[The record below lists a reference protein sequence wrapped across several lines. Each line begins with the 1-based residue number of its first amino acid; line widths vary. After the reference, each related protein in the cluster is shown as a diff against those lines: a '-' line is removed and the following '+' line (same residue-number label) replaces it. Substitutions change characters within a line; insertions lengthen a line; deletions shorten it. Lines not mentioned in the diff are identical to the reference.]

1 MPLPPKTLHHP
12 IRDGS
17 IPLSLSTFQLVNLS
31 TIYILASIPIK
42 KNSTFTSSLPLVNR
56 YLPPPLSSSLNTL
69 KMKHRSLSLSLAGI
83 LAILLTA
90 CSGNEQKTTTDST
103 SMSTDTSTQTTT
115 QSTPSASTPT
125 TATVMVA
132 KHKVAN
138 FNKWLASY
146 DDHDSMRVAAG
157 LHNFVIG
164 RGIPD
169 SNMVMV
175 ALKVDDTAKAKSFA
189 KDPSLKKAMQQ
200 GGVIGTP
207 NIMIYNT
214 TFLDNGQASNLR
226 VMSTE
231 TVKDWEAWKTAFEG
245 GKQIRTENGLMDRA
259 YGYDINDNHKISVV
273 LALTDSAKGSSFLKS
288 DTIKKRMAAAG
299 VVGQPNRY
307 YYHVVKTY

>member
-1 MPLPPKTLHHP
+1 
-12 IRDGS
+12 
-17 IPLSLSTFQLVNLS
+17 
-31 TIYILASIPIK
+31 
-42 KNSTFTSSLPLVNR
+42 
-56 YLPPPLSSSLNTL
+56 
-69 KMKHRSLSLSLAGI
+69 MKHRTLLLSLAGL
-83 LAILLTA
+83 LAMFLTA
-90 CSGNEQKTTTDST
+90 CGGKEEKTTTDST
-103 SMSTDTSTQTTT
+103 SMTTDTTMHTTT
-115 QSTPSASTPT
+115 TTTPATPATT
-125 TATVMVA
+125 TATVMVV

-138 FNKWLASY
+138 FNKWMASY
-146 DDHDSMRVAAG
+146 DEHDSMRVASG

-175 ALKVDDTAKAKSFA
+175 AVKVDDTAKAKAFA
-189 KDPSLKKAMQQ
+189 KDPSLKKAMQK
-200 GGVIGTP
+200 GGVLGSP

-231 TVKDWEAWKTAFEG
+231 TVKDWDAWKTAFEN
-245 GKQIRTENGLMDRA
+245 GKQLRTDNGLMDRA
-259 YGYDINDNHKISVV
+259 IGHDINDNHKISVV
-273 LALTDSAKGSSFLKS
+273 LALTDSAKGMSFLKS

>member
-1 MPLPPKTLHHP
+1 
-12 IRDGS
+12 
-17 IPLSLSTFQLVNLS
+17 
-31 TIYILASIPIK
+31 
-42 KNSTFTSSLPLVNR
+42 
-56 YLPPPLSSSLNTL
+56 
-69 KMKHRSLSLSLAGI
+69 MKHRTLLLSMAGMLAMF
-83 LAILLTA
+83 LTA
-90 CSGNEQKTTTDST
+90 CGGKEEKTTTDST
-103 SMSTDTSTQTTT
+103 SMTTDTTMHTTT
-115 QSTPSASTPT
+115 TTTPATPATT
-125 TATVMVA
+125 TATVMVV

-138 FNKWLASY
+138 FNKWMASY
-146 DDHDSMRVAAG
+146 DEHDSMRVASG

-175 ALKVDDTAKAKSFA
+175 AVKVDDTAKAKAFA
-189 KDPSLKKAMQQ
+189 KDPSLKKAMQK
-200 GGVIGTP
+200 GGVLGSP

-231 TVKDWEAWKTAFEG
+231 TVKDWDAWKTAFEN
-245 GKQIRTENGLMDRA
+245 GKQLRTDNGLMDRA
-259 YGYDINDNHKISVV
+259 IGHDINDNHKISVV
-273 LALTDSAKGSSFLKS
+273 LALTDSAKGMSFLKS

>member
-1 MPLPPKTLHHP
+1 
-12 IRDGS
+12 
-17 IPLSLSTFQLVNLS
+17 
-31 TIYILASIPIK
+31 
-42 KNSTFTSSLPLVNR
+42 
-56 YLPPPLSSSLNTL
+56 
-69 KMKHRSLSLSLAGI
+69 MKHRTLLLSMAGM
-83 LAILLTA
+83 LVMFLTA
-90 CSGNEQKTTTDST
+90 CGGKEEKTTTDST
-103 SMSTDTSTQTTT
+103 TMTTDTTMHTTT
-115 QSTPSASTPT
+115 TTTPATPAT
-125 TATVMVA
+125 TAATVMVV

-138 FNKWLASY
+138 FNKWMASY
-146 DDHDSMRVAAG
+146 DEHDSMRVASG

-175 ALKVDDTAKAKSFA
+175 AVKVDDTAKAKAFA
-189 KDPSLKKAMQQ
+189 KDPSLKKAMQK
-200 GGVIGTP
+200 GGVIGSP

-231 TVKDWEAWKTAFEG
+231 TVKDWDAWKTAFET
-245 GKQIRTENGLMDRA
+245 GKQIRTDNGLMDRA

-273 LALTDSAKGSSFLKS
+273 LALTDSAKGMSFLKS

>member
-1 MPLPPKTLHHP
+1 
-12 IRDGS
+12 
-17 IPLSLSTFQLVNLS
+17 
-31 TIYILASIPIK
+31 
-42 KNSTFTSSLPLVNR
+42 
-56 YLPPPLSSSLNTL
+56 
-69 KMKHRSLSLSLAGI
+69 MKHRSLYLSLAGM

-90 CSGNEQKTTTDST
+90 CGGKEEKTTTDST
-103 SMSTDTSTQTTT
+103 SMTTDTTMQTTT
-115 QSTPSASTPT
+115 TTTPAPAAPS
-125 TATVMVA
+125 TATVMVV

-138 FNKWLASY
+138 FNKWMASY
-146 DDHDSMRVAAG
+146 DEHDSMRVSAG

-175 ALKVDDTAKAKSFA
+175 AVKVDDTAKAKAFA
-189 KDPSLKKAMQQ
+189 KDPSLKKAMQK
-200 GGVIGTP
+200 GGVIGSP

-231 TVKDWEAWKTAFEG
+231 TVKDWDAWKTAFEA
-245 GKQIRTENGLMDRA
+245 GKQIRTDNGLMDRA

-273 LALTDSAKGSSFLKS
+273 LALTDSAKGMSFLKS

-299 VVGQPNRY
+299 VVGQPTRY

>member
-1 MPLPPKTLHHP
+1 
-12 IRDGS
+12 
-17 IPLSLSTFQLVNLS
+17 
-31 TIYILASIPIK
+31 
-42 KNSTFTSSLPLVNR
+42 
-56 YLPPPLSSSLNTL
+56 
-69 KMKHRSLSLSLAGI
+69 MKHRTLLLSMAGM
-83 LAILLTA
+83 LVMFLTA
-90 CSGNEQKTTTDST
+90 CGGKEEKTTTDST
-103 SMSTDTSTQTTT
+103 TMTTDTTMHTTT
-115 QSTPSASTPT
+115 TTTPATPAT
-125 TATVMVA
+125 TAATVMVV

-138 FNKWLASY
+138 FNKWMASY
-146 DDHDSMRVAAG
+146 DEHDSMRVASG

-175 ALKVDDTAKAKSFA
+175 AVKVDDTAKAKAFA
-189 KDPSLKKAMQQ
+189 KDPRLKKAMQK
-200 GGVIGTP
+200 GGVIGSP

-231 TVKDWEAWKTAFEG
+231 TVKDWDAWKTAFET
-245 GKQIRTENGLMDRA
+245 GKQIRTDNGLMDRA

-273 LALTDSAKGSSFLKS
+273 LALTDSAKGMSFLKS

>member
-1 MPLPPKTLHHP
+1 
-12 IRDGS
+12 
-17 IPLSLSTFQLVNLS
+17 
-31 TIYILASIPIK
+31 
-42 KNSTFTSSLPLVNR
+42 
-56 YLPPPLSSSLNTL
+56 
-69 KMKHRSLSLSLAGI
+69 MKHRTLLLSMAGM
-83 LAILLTA
+83 LVMFLTA
-90 CSGNEQKTTTDST
+90 CGGKEEKTTTDST
-103 SMSTDTSTQTTT
+103 TMTTDTTMHTTT
-115 QSTPSASTPT
+115 TTTPATPAT
-125 TATVMVA
+125 KAATVMVV

-138 FNKWLASY
+138 FNKWMASY
-146 DDHDSMRVAAG
+146 DEHDSMRVASG

-175 ALKVDDTAKAKSFA
+175 AVKVDDTAKAKAFA
-189 KDPSLKKAMQQ
+189 KDPSLKKAMQK
-200 GGVIGTP
+200 GGVIGSP

-231 TVKDWEAWKTAFEG
+231 TVKDWDAWKTAFET
-245 GKQIRTENGLMDRA
+245 GKQIRTDNGLMDRA

-273 LALTDSAKGSSFLKS
+273 LALTDSAKGMSFLKS

>member
-1 MPLPPKTLHHP
+1 
-12 IRDGS
+12 
-17 IPLSLSTFQLVNLS
+17 
-31 TIYILASIPIK
+31 
-42 KNSTFTSSLPLVNR
+42 
-56 YLPPPLSSSLNTL
+56 
-69 KMKHRSLSLSLAGI
+69 MKHRTLLLSMAGMLAMF
-83 LAILLTA
+83 LTA
-90 CSGNEQKTTTDST
+90 CGGKEEKTTTDST
-103 SMSTDTSTQTTT
+103 SMTTDTTMHTTT
-115 QSTPSASTPT
+115 TTTPATPATT
-125 TATVMVA
+125 TATVMVV

-138 FNKWLASY
+138 FNKWMASY
-146 DDHDSMRVAAG
+146 DEHDSMRVASG

-175 ALKVDDTAKAKSFA
+175 AVKVDDTAKAKAFA
-189 KDPSLKKAMQQ
+189 KNPSLKKAMQK
-200 GGVIGTP
+200 GGVIGSP

-231 TVKDWEAWKTAFEG
+231 TVKDWDAWKTAFEN
-245 GKQIRTENGLMDRA
+245 GKQLRTDNGLMDRA
-259 YGYDINDNHKISVV
+259 IGHDINDNHKISVV
-273 LALTDSAKGSSFLKS
+273 LALTDSAKGMSFLKS

>member
-1 MPLPPKTLHHP
+1 
-12 IRDGS
+12 
-17 IPLSLSTFQLVNLS
+17 
-31 TIYILASIPIK
+31 
-42 KNSTFTSSLPLVNR
+42 
-56 YLPPPLSSSLNTL
+56 
-69 KMKHRSLSLSLAGI
+69 MKHRSLYLSLAGM

-90 CSGNEQKTTTDST
+90 CGGKEEKTTTDST
-103 SMSTDTSTQTTT
+103 SMTTDTTMQTTT
-115 QSTPSASTPT
+115 TTTPAPAAPS
-125 TATVMVA
+125 TATVMVV

-138 FNKWLASY
+138 FNKWMASY
-146 DDHDSMRVAAG
+146 DEHDSMRVASG

-164 RGIPD
+164 RGIQD

-175 ALKVDDTAKAKSFA
+175 AVKVDDTTKAKAFA
-189 KDPSLKKAMQQ
+189 KDPSLKKAMQK
-200 GGVIGTP
+200 GGVIGSP

-231 TVKDWEAWKTAFEG
+231 TVKDWDAWKTAFEA
-245 GKQIRTENGLMDRA
+245 GKQIRTDNGLMDRA

-273 LALTDSAKGSSFLKS
+273 LALTDSAKGMSFLKS

-299 VVGQPNRY
+299 VVGQPTRY

>member
-1 MPLPPKTLHHP
+1 
-12 IRDGS
+12 
-17 IPLSLSTFQLVNLS
+17 
-31 TIYILASIPIK
+31 
-42 KNSTFTSSLPLVNR
+42 
-56 YLPPPLSSSLNTL
+56 
-69 KMKHRSLSLSLAGI
+69 MKHRSLYLSLAGM
-83 LAILLTA
+83 LALFLTA
-90 CSGNEQKTTTDST
+90 CGGKEEKTTTDST
-103 SMSTDTSTQTTT
+103 TVTTDTTMQTTT
-115 QSTPSASTPT
+115 PT
-125 TATVMVA
+125 TPATPATTTSTVMVV

-138 FNKWLASY
+138 FNKWIASY
-146 DDHDSMRVAAG
+146 DEHDSMRVASG

-175 ALKVDDTAKAKSFA
+175 AVKVDDTTKAKAFA
-189 KDPSLKKAMQQ
+189 KDPSLKKAMQK
-200 GGVIGTP
+200 GGVIGSP

-231 TVKDWEAWKTAFEG
+231 TVKDWDAWKTAFEA
-245 GKQIRTENGLMDRA
+245 GKQIRTDNGLMDRA

-273 LALTDSAKGSSFLKS
+273 LALTDSAKGMSFLKS

-299 VVGQPNRY
+299 VVGQPTRY

>member
-1 MPLPPKTLHHP
+1 
-12 IRDGS
+12 
-17 IPLSLSTFQLVNLS
+17 
-31 TIYILASIPIK
+31 
-42 KNSTFTSSLPLVNR
+42 
-56 YLPPPLSSSLNTL
+56 
-69 KMKHRSLSLSLAGI
+69 MKHRSLYLSLAGM
-83 LAILLTA
+83 LALFLTA
-90 CSGNEQKTTTDST
+90 CGGKEEKTTTDST
-103 SMSTDTSTQTTT
+103 TVTTDTTMQTTT
-115 QSTPSASTPT
+115 PT
-125 TATVMVA
+125 TPATPATTTSTVMVV

-138 FNKWLASY
+138 FNKWMASY
-146 DDHDSMRVAAG
+146 DEHDSMRVASG

-175 ALKVDDTAKAKSFA
+175 AVKVDDTTKAKAFA
-189 KDPSLKKAMQQ
+189 KDPSLKKAMQK
-200 GGVIGTP
+200 GGVIGSP

-231 TVKDWEAWKTAFEG
+231 TVKDWDAWKTAFEA
-245 GKQIRTENGLMDRA
+245 GKQIRTDNGLMDRA

-273 LALTDSAKGSSFLKS
+273 LALTDSAKGMSFLKS

-299 VVGQPNRY
+299 VVGQPTRY

>member
-1 MPLPPKTLHHP
+1 
-12 IRDGS
+12 
-17 IPLSLSTFQLVNLS
+17 
-31 TIYILASIPIK
+31 
-42 KNSTFTSSLPLVNR
+42 
-56 YLPPPLSSSLNTL
+56 
-69 KMKHRSLSLSLAGI
+69 MKHRTLLLSLAGM
-83 LAILLTA
+83 LAMFLTA
-90 CSGNEQKTTTDST
+90 CGGKEEKTTTDST
-103 SMSTDTSTQTTT
+103 SMTTDTTMHTTT
-115 QSTPSASTPT
+115 TTTPATPATT
-125 TATVMVA
+125 TATVMVV

-138 FNKWLASY
+138 FNKWMASY
-146 DDHDSMRVAAG
+146 DEHDSMRVASG

-175 ALKVDDTAKAKSFA
+175 AVKVDDTAKAKAFA
-189 KDPSLKKAMQQ
+189 KDPSLKKAMQK
-200 GGVIGTP
+200 GGVIGSP

-231 TVKDWEAWKTAFEG
+231 TVKDWDAWKTAFEN
-245 GKQIRTENGLMDRA
+245 GKQLRTDNGLMDRA
-259 YGYDINDNHKISVV
+259 IGHDINDNHKISVV
-273 LALTDSAKGSSFLKS
+273 LALTDSAKGMSFLKS

>member
-1 MPLPPKTLHHP
+1 
-12 IRDGS
+12 
-17 IPLSLSTFQLVNLS
+17 
-31 TIYILASIPIK
+31 
-42 KNSTFTSSLPLVNR
+42 
-56 YLPPPLSSSLNTL
+56 
-69 KMKHRSLSLSLAGI
+69 MKHRTLLLSMAGMLAMF
-83 LAILLTA
+83 LTA
-90 CSGNEQKTTTDST
+90 CGGKEEKTTTDST
-103 SMSTDTSTQTTT
+103 SMTTDTTMHTTT
-115 QSTPSASTPT
+115 TTTPATPATT
-125 TATVMVA
+125 TATVMVV

-138 FNKWLASY
+138 FNKWMASY
-146 DDHDSMRVAAG
+146 DEHDSMRVASG

-175 ALKVDDTAKAKSFA
+175 AVKVDDTAKAKAFA
-189 KDPSLKKAMQQ
+189 KDPSLKKAMQK
-200 GGVIGTP
+200 GGVIGSP

-231 TVKDWEAWKTAFEG
+231 TVKDWDAWKTAFEN
-245 GKQIRTENGLMDRA
+245 GKQLRTDNGLMDRA
-259 YGYDINDNHKISVV
+259 IGHDINDNHKISVV
-273 LALTDSAKGSSFLKS
+273 LALTDSAKGMSFLKS